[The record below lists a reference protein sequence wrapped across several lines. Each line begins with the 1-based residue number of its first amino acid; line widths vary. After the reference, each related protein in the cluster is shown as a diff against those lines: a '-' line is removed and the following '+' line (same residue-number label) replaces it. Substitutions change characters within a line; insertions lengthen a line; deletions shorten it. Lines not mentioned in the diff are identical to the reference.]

1 MRAVVLR
8 NHPISNDEI
17 ILNDDRFHH
26 LKNVLRININ
36 DSILLLDGRG
46 NTRKALVI
54 NMNKKEILLR
64 ADGEIKH
71 NEYTNNNTIALGLVK
86 KDAFELAIRMC
97 VELAYKK
104 IVLLKTDF
112 SQNYSIKED
121 RLNKI
126 IESAME
132 QSNNPHFPK
141 VDYLDFSEL
150 SLEDYES
157 LILASMNTNN
167 TNNIKNGDNLILI
180 GPEGGFSKA
189 EEEIIKSH
197 KNCAQLHFDTGILR
211 TPTAIAAISGSVLA
225 NINN

>member
-8 NHPISNDEI
+8 NHTISNDEI

-36 DSILLLDGRG
+36 DSILLLDGKG
-46 NTRKALVI
+46 NSRKALVI
-54 NMNKKEILLR
+54 SINKKEILLR
-64 ADGEIKH
+64 ADGEVKH
-71 NEYTNNNTIALGLVK
+71 YEYTNNNTIALGLVK

-97 VELAYKK
+97 VELAFKK
-104 IVLLKTDF
+104 IILLKTEF
-112 SQNYSIKED
+112 SQNYPIKED

-126 IESAME
+126 IEVAME
-132 QSNNPHFPK
+132 QSNNPHYPK
-141 VDYLDFSEL
+141 VDYIEFSEL
-150 SLEDYES
+150 SLDDYES
-157 LILASMNTNN
+157 IILASMSTNN
-167 TNNIKNGDNLILI
+167 TKNINKSDNLILI

-189 EEEIIKSH
+189 EEDIIKSH

-225 NINN
+225 HINN